1 MPERSGKR
9 PEPAGTLVFDRL
21 DTALG
26 EALAAGWRERGGR
39 VVDAPEGGGLAPVL
53 AGWAPYGVVLAEPRL
68 DEAAGVERAQI
79 LPGEVDAFAGEIH
92 RETMAFLADCRAA
105 VRAMMPAGQGRVL
118 ALCIDDVAAAILG
131 LPQTPIANQARAAAL
146 KSLAKEYGRMGLG
159 FNTVICQPPR
169 EMVRESGWRANR
181 ERLKV
186 YALRYRPIGI
196 RTYVRFLLS
205 MLEGDTPANGGVL
218 CLGNGVMEMTA

>member
-1 MPERSGKR
+1 MSARI
-9 PEPAGTLVFDRL
+9 LMLDRI

-26 EALAAGWRERGGR
+26 EALAAGWRDRGGHA
-39 VVDAPEGGGLAPVL
+39 VDASAGGGLAPAL
-53 AGWAPYGVVLAEPRL
+53 DGSAPHGVVLTEPRL
-68 DEAAGVERAQI
+68 DEAAFVEEA
-79 LPGEVDAFAGEIH
+79 EVRPEAASAFADALH
-92 RETMAFLADCRAA
+92 RQTMAFLADCRAA
-105 VRAMMPAGQGRVL
+105 VRAMMPAGQGHLL
-118 ALCIDDVAAAILG
+118 ALCIDDAAAKILG

-159 FNTVICQPPR
+159 FNTVVCQPPR
-169 EMVRESGWRANR
+169 EMVEASAWRARR

-196 RTYVRFLLS
+196 DVYVRFLLS
-205 MLEGDTPANGGVL
+205 MLDGDTPANGGVL